1 MFACWVQKMFEL
13 PRILDSIEKADNI
26 GVRRMILMPW
36 SKRLESEE
44 QEVPDDIF
52 VVMVRPAKETID

>member
-1 MFACWVQKMFEL
+1 M

-26 GVRRMILMPW
+26 GVRRMIPMPW